1 MKTND
6 PDKHRTTVMLHLMY
20 IREMVDAN
28 NKHLK
33 ELNGRVRKN
42 EITISWIKG
51 IGITVSS
58 ILGALLTWLGF
69 GK

>member
-6 PDKHRTTVMLHLMY
+6 INKHRANVMLHLMY

>member
-1 MKTND
+1 
-6 PDKHRTTVMLHLMY
+6 MY

>member
-6 PDKHRTTVMLHLMY
+6 TDKHRTTVMLHLMY